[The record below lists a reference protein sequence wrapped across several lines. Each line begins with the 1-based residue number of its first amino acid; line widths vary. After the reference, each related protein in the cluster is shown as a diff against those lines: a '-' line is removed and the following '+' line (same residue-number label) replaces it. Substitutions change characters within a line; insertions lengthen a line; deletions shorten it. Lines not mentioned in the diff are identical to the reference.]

1 MRYGEDPPSR
11 DEKGF
16 EMRISLMLCAGSLL
30 LGISG
35 CSESPD
41 GDPTATDPAM
51 EVSVEGEM
59 TPDEDRMYGLFTYM
73 ADAALFE
80 DCSSGRRYPVAM
92 EAGYLELERAYLE
105 QRTQPGAPLL
115 VLIRARVEKRPP
127 MEGDGELDTI
137 VVEGFEAAFPGEHC
151 SGE

>member
-1 MRYGEDPPSR
+1 
-11 DEKGF
+11 
-16 EMRISLMLCAGSLL
+16 MRISLMLCAGSLL

-41 GDPTATDPAM
+41 GDPTATDPVM
-51 EVSVEGEM
+51 EVSVEGEIM
-59 TPDEDRMYGLFTYM
+59 PDEERMYGLFTYM

>member
-1 MRYGEDPPSR
+1 
-11 DEKGF
+11 
-16 EMRISLMLCAGSLL
+16 MRISLMLCAGSLL

-41 GDPTATDPAM
+41 GDPTATDPVM
-51 EVSVEGEM
+51 EVSVEGEIM
-59 TPDEDRMYGLFTYM
+59 PDEERMYGLFTYM

-105 QRTQPGAPLL
+105 QQAQPGEPLL
-115 VLIRARVEKRPP
+115 VIILAGVEKRPP
-127 MEGDGELDTI
+127 MEGDAEIDTI
-137 VVEGFEAAFPGEHC
+137 VVERFEAAFPGEHC